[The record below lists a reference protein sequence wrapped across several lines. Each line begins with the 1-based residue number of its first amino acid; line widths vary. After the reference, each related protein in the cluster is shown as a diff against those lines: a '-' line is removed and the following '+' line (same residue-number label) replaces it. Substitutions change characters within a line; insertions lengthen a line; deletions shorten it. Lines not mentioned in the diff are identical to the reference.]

1 MISLLTENQGPYGCI
16 GKQLAYMEM
25 RTVITLL
32 VLNYKISFA
41 PGEDGEKFY
50 EKTVDMF
57 TMALGELKLVFEKI
71 ESK

>member
-1 MISLLTENQGPYGCI
+1 
-16 GKQLAYMEM
+16 MEM

-41 PGEDGEKFY
+41 PGEDGKKFY

-71 ESK
+71 ES